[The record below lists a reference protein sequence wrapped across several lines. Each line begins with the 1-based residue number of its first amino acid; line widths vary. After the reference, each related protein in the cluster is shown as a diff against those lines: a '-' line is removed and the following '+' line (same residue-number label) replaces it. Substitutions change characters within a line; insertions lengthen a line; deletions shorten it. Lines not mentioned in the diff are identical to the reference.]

1 MVNGPVDMLPW
12 NLAAL
17 EKKMVVLLRVSRL
30 PVMFGH
36 IQNAQQVKADL
47 LEGLA
52 QQPDDDGGSYAN
64 AKR

>member
-1 MVNGPVDMLPW
+1 
-12 NLAAL
+12 
-17 EKKMVVLLRVSRL
+17 
-30 PVMFGH
+30 MFGH